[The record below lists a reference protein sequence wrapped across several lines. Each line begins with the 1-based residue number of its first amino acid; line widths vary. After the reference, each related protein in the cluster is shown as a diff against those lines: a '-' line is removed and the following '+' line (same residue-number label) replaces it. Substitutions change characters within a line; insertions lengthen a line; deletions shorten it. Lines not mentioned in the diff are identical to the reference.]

1 MEPIQF
7 TLSAR
12 AGIADEE
19 GRTRDAGARV
29 EALDACAMTMRVGE
43 RATFECG
50 AALAYGK
57 EGNFSFP
64 AVGKDRAVVLDLEIL
79 GARGSAAAPEM
90 RQRDMTYEQRG
101 GARARASIERE
112 RGVRG
117 GARARGRARILDGV
131 DVLDGRFYD
140 AVVR

>member
-19 GRTRDAGARV
+19 GRMRGGPARV

-90 RQRDMTYEQRG
+90 RQRDMTYEQRVERV
-101 GARARASIERE
+101 RAHR
-112 RGVRG
+112 
-117 GARARGRARILDGV
+117 
-131 DVLDGRFYD
+131 
-140 AVVR
+140 

>member
-19 GRTRDAGARV
+19 GRTRDGPACV

-90 RQRDMTYEQRG
+90 RQRDMTYGNGWSACARIDRTGTRRSRG
-101 GARARASIERE
+101 GARARPCANTRW
-112 RGVRG
+112 R
-117 GARARGRARILDGV
+117 
-131 DVLDGRFYD
+131 
-140 AVVR
+140 